1 VCPGQE
7 IDLDLQCVILNE
19 LGQIEDA
26 VYYNQLSS
34 KISRISLSLFS
45 LSLSGDSLGE
55 RSGYDEYLSIDLLSY
70 PF

>member
-1 VCPGQE
+1 MKWDECPGQE

-34 KISRISLSLFS
+34 KISRISLSE
-45 LSLSGDSLGE
+45 DSLGE
-55 RSGYDEYLSIDLLSY
+55 RSGYDEYLSIDLKSC